1 VTIDESLFM
10 IKGLLIS
17 INIIFLSLIGM
28 FSEDAVSA
36 DAQLPSSA
44 KSGEAFEVVVTIKK
58 GSITEF
64 AKFQYQLPIG
74 FTAENID
81 SKTGSFSF
89 AQQQVKII
97 WMALPTE
104 AEFQIKFKV
113 KSFPSTNGTYN
124 LSGKFHYVMQGTKY
138 EASTSVK
145 TITVGT
151 PSEVA
156 VTPTKENTATTTQTQ
171 QTTQNKETTT
181 AAVTK
186 EPAKENTTTVAQ
198 TNTNPTKENSSASDE
213 SSNKTIAVSTTN
225 TDGIELKRILSA
237 TQVKKGG
244 SFMVDV
250 IINKGSATGFAKIME
265 TLPVGFV
272 AEEVD
277 AFGGIFSF
285 QDNKV
290 KILWMTMPAS
300 KEIKVK
306 YKITVA
312 AATNGKHPIEGFF
325 SYLKESDGTN
335 KKIAF
340 SNSEIAV
347 VDEIT
352 EEQVAVVESKPE
364 NTTTTKPAEE
374 NTVKTTKT
382 ESKTTTTQTVKTKE
396 PKKENTTAS
405 VKVIE
410 KGEPK
415 TEKKTTSTK
424 KQSTA
429 DNTTASTTPQDFG
442 SSNPNQNLYYSV
454 QICATKK
461 QVDISYFVK
470 NNSINEKIYT
480 MMHEGWHKYVVG
492 EFPVYKDARDHREEV
507 KTQNKVVG
515 PFVTAYNKGSRITV
529 QEALM
534 ISGQKW
540 IQ

>member
-1 VTIDESLFM
+1 M

-28 FSEDAVSA
+28 FSEDAVSVE
-36 DAQLPSSA
+36 AQLPSSA
-44 KSGEAFEVVVTIKK
+44 KPGEAFEIVVTIKK

-74 FTAENID
+74 FTAENVD
-81 SKTGSFSF
+81 SKTGAFSF
-89 AQQQVKII
+89 AQQQVKVI

-104 AEFQIKFKV
+104 TEFQIKFKV

-138 EASTSVK
+138 EASTTVK

-156 VTPTKENTATTTQTQ
+156 VTPTKENTTTTTSATQTQ
-171 QTTQNKETTT
+171 TQTTTTVAST
-181 AAVTK
+181 
-186 EPAKENTTTVAQ
+186 EPAKEQTTTVAQ
-198 TNTNPTKENSSASDE
+198 TNTNPAKENTTTTSAATTE
-213 SSNKTIAVSTTN
+213 NKTETVSTTN
-225 TDGIELKRILSA
+225 TDGIELKRTFSA

-244 SFMVDV
+244 SFMVDIV
-250 IINKGSATGFAKIME
+250 INKGGASGFAKIME

-306 YKITVA
+306 YKITA
-312 AATNGKHPIEGFF
+312 AAAVNGKHTIEGFF

-340 SNSEIAV
+340 SNSTISV

-352 EEQVAVVESKPE
+352 EEQVAVVETKPE
-364 NTTTTKPAEE
+364 NTNTTTTKPAEE
-374 NTVKTTKT
+374 NTVKPAKT
-382 ESKTTTTQTVKTKE
+382 ETKTTTAQTVKTKE

-424 KQSTA
+424 KQTTPN
-429 DNTTASTTPQDFG
+429 NTTASATPQDFG

-461 QVDISYFVK
+461 QVDVSYFVK

-492 EFPVYKDARDHREEV
+492 EFSEYKGARDHREEV